1 MAAKRRSHSRQA
13 GPRGPHGRP
22 GAAGPPG
29 RPQNGAIKRLAER
42 VAEIARSV
50 PFGISHV
57 VHMAN
62 PKSRRVPGE

>member
-1 MAAKRRSHSRQA
+1 MAAKRPSHSRQA
-13 GPRGPHGRP
+13 GPRGPRGRP

-29 RPQNGAIKRLAER
+29 PPANGAVKRLAEQ
-42 VAEIARSV
+42 VTEIARSV

-62 PKSRRVPGE
+62 PKSRRVHR